1 MDLEGLFFWVLF
13 YNITKLTSAS
23 AKHDIINDK
32 WRLILQIVRGMV
44 MKLVISG
51 NGFDLH
57 HKFKTSYADYRDF
70 LLKQEPQSFKDFEEF
85 VFFSLSDSNKW
96 SDLESSLTIDCE
108 KFVRNSTNN
117 DGDLTW
123 CDLDIDIQQQTKFIY
138 DFTGKFF
145 LEWLS
150 QIDYSLAQNKLNN
163 IDYKDLF
170 VTFNY
175 TDTLRTVYNIPSEN
189 IYHIHGAIDDIKT
202 ENIQSWFIPN
212 FNTIEEAEIIEQ
224 FQADEFNSAI
234 VREQIQF
241 GSIHNNPEL
250 IEKQLTTSFE
260 HDNFY
265 SASIEPAIKRVVD
278 FCEAG
283 AKNIE
288 KNYVPLDKFIRNKQ
302 IEEVVIMGHSMLG
315 IDKAYY
321 SDIIVPLLNN
331 CRWSFYYHSEDD
343 LIDAKGFV
351 RMFDIK
357 RYEFLEW

>member
-1 MDLEGLFFWVLF
+1 
-13 YNITKLTSAS
+13 
-23 AKHDIINDK
+23 
-32 WRLILQIVRGMV
+32 
-44 MKLVISG
+44 MKLVICG

-70 LLKQEPQSFKDFEEF
+70 LLKQEPQSCKEF
-85 VFFSLSDSNKW
+85 REFGFFSLSDSNKW

-117 DGDLTW
+117 DSDSTW

-150 QIDYSLAQNKLNN
+150 RIDYSLAQNKLSN
-163 IDYKDLF
+163 IDSKDLF

-241 GSIHNNPEL
+241 GSIHNDPQL
-250 IEKQLTTSFE
+250 IEKQLISSFD
-260 HDNFY
+260 HDDFY
-265 SASIEPAIKRVVD
+265 CVSIEPAIKRIVN
-278 FCEAG
+278 FCQAG

-288 KNYVPLDKFIRNKQ
+288 KNYVPLDKFIR
-302 IEEVVIMGHSMLG
+302 
-315 IDKAYY
+315 
-321 SDIIVPLLNN
+321 
-331 CRWSFYYHSEDD
+331 
-343 LIDAKGFV
+343 
-351 RMFDIK
+351 
-357 RYEFLEW
+357 